1 MNSMDELLLS
11 NGRRV
16 FYQYDAAQDMLYV
29 LFRENV
35 GLTYYKDVQN
45 FAGVMLRYDNATDE
59 VVGITVHNVQRK
71 LLQKLIGEIEDQ
83 VLPRA
88 A

>member
-1 MNSMDELLLS
+1 MSELQLS

-16 FYQYDAAQDMLYV
+16 LYEYDAVQDMLYI
-29 LFRENV
+29 LLREKI
-35 GLTYYKDVQN
+35 GPTYYVDVPN
-45 FAGVMLRYDNATDE
+45 KAGVMLRHDVATDE

-71 LLQKLIGEIEDQ
+71 LMQKLITELGDQ
-83 VLPRA
+83 VLPNA

>member
-1 MNSMDELLLS
+1 MSELLLS

-16 FYQYDAAQDMLYV
+16 LYEYDPVQDMLYI
-29 LFRENV
+29 LFQENL
-35 GLTYYKDVQN
+35 GPTYYEDVPN
-45 FAGVMLRYDNATDE
+45 MAGVMLRYDIATND

-71 LLQKLIGEIEDQ
+71 LMQKLITDLGDQ
-83 VLPRA
+83 VLPKA